1 MNTVIYAR
9 YSAGPRQTDQ
19 SIEGQLRVCTDFCKQ
34 RGLTV
39 IDTYCDRHI
48 SGRTDERPEF
58 QRLIA
63 DAKRKK
69 FEAVVVYKTDRF
81 ARNKYD
87 SAVYKRE
94 LKRIGIQIF
103 YAAEAIPDGPE
114 GIILESL
121 MEGLAEYY
129 SAELAQKIKRGMHE
143 SALKCQSTGSGRPLG
158 YRVDEQK
165 HFQIDPESA
174 QTVQTIFEQYIK
186 GESNAAIC
194 ELLNSRGLR
203 TAQGKPFN
211 KNSINRIIKNRKYI
225 GEYRYHDIV
234 VEGGMPAIISKDT
247 FNLAQAEME
256 RRRTRKAPKS
266 PKAEYLLAGRLF
278 CGHCKGPMQGV
289 SGTGKSGNKW
299 YYYYC
304 GNTRG
309 KNKTCDKKQVSRDR
323 LERAVVDFTVRYILQ
338 EDVLE
343 ELARKVHAAQ
353 ERQNDTA
360 SEVAFYEKKLADNK
374 KSIANVLRAIESG
387 AATQTLPARL
397 QELEN
402 EQAVILG
409 ELSFLKGKH
418 LAFTEDQILFALMK
432 HLEPYPGESEQDY
445 RRRIISDFVSEVYL
459 YDDRLLIYFNIS
471 SEDGKLKSADLSNIE
486 GGEFDE
492 GLVSSTKMKTVR
504 KGGFHFAVG
513 LRESKFIPPC
523 GGNPFRSTKNKPPAR
538 VALFLLRPANAMPH
552 CASCCALPRAVV
564 YCTYLSPHRLH
575 KGGLPV
581 STMLERRYRRQHLN
595 CVRHI
600 TLDPKGRGVVRIH
613 MIPPREDAENAP
625 FLLLL
630 NGSKLVPLNLSW
642 AILLSCFMDRLEPF
656 AGLEIT
662 ESDWNAMAAGA
673 VARTHKVYPFTSK
686 ERLAEDLQIM
696 IESLV
701 AIARGQEPEAEVAPL
716 TLGEYAPEMTAPHRM
731 DLMVSA
737 MTRDGAWHCNQKC
750 LHCYAA
756 GQPLSDTPEL
766 TTAQWKEVLDR
777 LRAANIPQVT
787 FTGGEPTL
795 RADLVELVDAAQWFV
810 TRLNTNG
817 RLLTP
822 ALCQKLYDASLDSV
836 QVTLYSHD
844 KDIHN
849 ALVGADGFD
858 DTVAGIRAA
867 VAAGLSVSVNTP
879 LCSLNTAYDEML
891 RFVHGLGVRYVTCSG
906 LIPSGGA
913 VGDESR
919 ATALTEQQ
927 LTDVLTKAVAVAEEL
942 EMEMDFTSP
951 GWLKEE
957 TLRALG
963 LTLVPSCGACLS
975 NMAVAPDGGVIPCQS
990 WLSSQPLGNILA
1002 DDWDKI
1008 WQSERCA
1015 AIRAKSAK
1023 MEQLCQ
1029 LRESNR
1035 EEGTLC

>member
-94 LKRIGIQIF
+94 LKRNGIQIF

-309 KNKTCDKKQVSRDR
+309 KNKTCDKKQVSRDS

-338 EDVLE
+338 EEVLE
-343 ELARKVHAAQ
+343 ELARKVHTAQ

-360 SEVAFYEKKLADNK
+360 SEIAFYEKKLADNK

-409 ELSFLKGKH
+409 EISFLKGKR

-459 YDDRLLIYFNIS
+459 YDGRLLIYFNIS

-492 GLVSSTKMKTVR
+492 GLVSSSR
-504 KGGFHFAVG
+504 WGFLPGAM
-513 LRESKFIPPC
+513 
-523 GGNPFRSTKNKPPAR
+523 RSR
-538 VALFLLRPANAMPH
+538 
-552 CASCCALPRAVV
+552 PRA
-564 YCTYLSPHRLH
+564 P
-575 KGGLPV
+575 
-581 STMLERRYRRQHLN
+581 
-595 CVRHI
+595 
-600 TLDPKGRGVVRIH
+600 
-613 MIPPREDAENAP
+613 
-625 FLLLL
+625 
-630 NGSKLVPLNLSW
+630 SKQPS
-642 AILLSCFMDRLEPF
+642 AARAARSC
-656 AGLEIT
+656 
-662 ESDWNAMAAGA
+662 
-673 VARTHKVYPFTSK
+673 RT
-686 ERLAEDLQIM
+686 
-696 IESLV
+696 
-701 AIARGQEPEAEVAPL
+701 
-716 TLGEYAPEMTAPHRM
+716 TAPRPGSCRR
-731 DLMVSA
+731 VCWQ
-737 MTRDGAWHCNQKC
+737 T
-750 LHCYAA
+750 A
-756 GQPLSDTPEL
+756 G
-766 TTAQWKEVLDR
+766 
-777 LRAANIPQVT
+777 
-787 FTGGEPTL
+787 
-795 RADLVELVDAAQWFV
+795 
-810 TRLNTNG
+810 
-817 RLLTP
+817 
-822 ALCQKLYDASLDSV
+822 
-836 QVTLYSHD
+836 
-844 KDIHN
+844 
-849 ALVGADGFD
+849 
-858 DTVAGIRAA
+858 
-867 VAAGLSVSVNTP
+867 
-879 LCSLNTAYDEML
+879 
-891 RFVHGLGVRYVTCSG
+891 
-906 LIPSGGA
+906 
-913 VGDESR
+913 
-919 ATALTEQQ
+919 
-927 LTDVLTKAVAVAEEL
+927 
-942 EMEMDFTSP
+942 
-951 GWLKEE
+951 
-957 TLRALG
+957 
-963 LTLVPSCGACLS
+963 
-975 NMAVAPDGGVIPCQS
+975 
-990 WLSSQPLGNILA
+990 
-1002 DDWDKI
+1002 
-1008 WQSERCA
+1008 CA
-1015 AIRAKSAK
+1015 
-1023 MEQLCQ
+1023 
-1029 LRESNR
+1029 
-1035 EEGTLC
+1035 

>member
-19 SIEGQLRVCTDFCKQ
+19 SIEGQLRVCADFCKQ

-94 LKRIGIQIF
+94 LKRNGIQIF

-338 EDVLE
+338 EEVLE

-360 SEVAFYEKKLADNK
+360 SEIAFYEKKLADNK

-409 ELSFLKGKH
+409 ELSFLKGKR

-471 SEDGKLKSADLSNIE
+471 SEDGKLKSVDLSNIE

-492 GLVSSTKMKTVR
+492 GLTSSTISL
-504 KGGFHFAVG
+504 AVILVK
-513 LRESKFIPPC
+513 LR
-523 GGNPFRSTKNKPPAR
+523 
-538 VALFLLRPANAMPH
+538 
-552 CASCCALPRAVV
+552 RAFCVDTLMFELDREV
-564 YCTYLSPHRLH
+564 YCMKKVLSVSIKTIIFFVGWAICVSVIPIPDTASAVIWRFWAELIPLLSVIAITLIFWLADQKKIRLH
-575 KGGLPV
+575 LTGKPVYNIILGGVTGTIWLGASVGILSILGVVQIEGKNQIAMLWLWLLAAFLNTVMQEMLVRGYLYQMIKSNGSIAAAIIVSTGLFTFAHGGAFEAGILPV
-581 STMLERRYRRQHLN
+581 LNVITMSLFMTAVLEYTGSLIAPIVIHFLWN
-595 CVRHI
+595 
-600 TLDPKGRGVVRIH
+600 GV
-613 MIPPREDAENAP
+613 
-625 FLLLL
+625 
-630 NGSKLVPLNLSW
+630 G
-642 AILLSCFMDRLEPF
+642 AIILGGVS
-656 AGLEIT
+656 
-662 ESDWNAMAAGA
+662 
-673 VARTHKVYPFTSK
+673 
-686 ERLAEDLQIM
+686 LAEDYPHLFDMTIHGNPILSGGSCK
-696 IESLV
+696 IEGS
-701 AIARGQEPEAEVAPL
+701 II
-716 TLGEYAPEMTAPHRM
+716 
-731 DLMVSA
+731 
-737 MTRDGAWHCNQKC
+737 
-750 LHCYAA
+750 
-756 GQPLSDTPEL
+756 
-766 TTAQWKEVLDR
+766 VLFMN
-777 LRAANIPQVT
+777 LAFLI
-787 FTGGEPTL
+787 
-795 RADLVELVDAAQWFV
+795 
-810 TRLNTNG
+810 
-817 RLLTP
+817 
-822 ALCQKLYDASLDSV
+822 
-836 QVTLYSHD
+836 
-844 KDIHN
+844 
-849 ALVGADGFD
+849 GF
-858 DTVAGIRAA
+858 
-867 VAAGLSVSVNTP
+867 VAAKKRK
-879 LCSLNTAYDEML
+879 D
-891 RFVHGLGVRYVTCSG
+891 R
-906 LIPSGGA
+906 
-913 VGDESR
+913 
-919 ATALTEQQ
+919 
-927 LTDVLTKAVAVAEEL
+927 
-942 EMEMDFTSP
+942 
-951 GWLKEE
+951 
-957 TLRALG
+957 
-963 LTLVPSCGACLS
+963 
-975 NMAVAPDGGVIPCQS
+975 
-990 WLSSQPLGNILA
+990 
-1002 DDWDKI
+1002 
-1008 WQSERCA
+1008 
-1015 AIRAKSAK
+1015 
-1023 MEQLCQ
+1023 
-1029 LRESNR
+1029 NR
-1035 EEGTLC
+1035 

>member
-94 LKRIGIQIF
+94 LKRNGIQIF

-304 GNTRG
+304 GSTRG
-309 KNKTCDKKQVSRDR
+309 KNRTCNKKQVSRDR
-323 LERAVVDFTVRYILQ
+323 LERAVIDFTVRYILQ
-338 EDVLE
+338 EEVLE

-360 SEVAFYEKKLADNK
+360 SEIAFYEKKLADNK

-409 ELSFLKGKH
+409 ELSFLKGKR

-492 GLVSSTKMKTVR
+492 GLVSSTNLIAGRTPEVTIVVLPY
-504 KGGFHFAVG
+504 GFVLATQI
-513 LRESKFIPPC
+513 K
-523 GGNPFRSTKNKPPAR
+523 
-538 VALFLLRPANAMPH
+538 
-552 CASCCALPRAVV
+552 
-564 YCTYLSPHRLH
+564 
-575 KGGLPV
+575 
-581 STMLERRYRRQHLN
+581 
-595 CVRHI
+595 
-600 TLDPKGRGVVRIH
+600 
-613 MIPPREDAENAP
+613 
-625 FLLLL
+625 
-630 NGSKLVPLNLSW
+630 
-642 AILLSCFMDRLEPF
+642 DRL
-656 AGLEIT
+656 
-662 ESDWNAMAAGA
+662 
-673 VARTHKVYPFTSK
+673 
-686 ERLAEDLQIM
+686 
-696 IESLV
+696 
-701 AIARGQEPEAEVAPL
+701 
-716 TLGEYAPEMTAPHRM
+716 
-731 DLMVSA
+731 
-737 MTRDGAWHCNQKC
+737 
-750 LHCYAA
+750 
-756 GQPLSDTPEL
+756 
-766 TTAQWKEVLDR
+766 
-777 LRAANIPQVT
+777 
-787 FTGGEPTL
+787 
-795 RADLVELVDAAQWFV
+795 
-810 TRLNTNG
+810 
-817 RLLTP
+817 
-822 ALCQKLYDASLDSV
+822 
-836 QVTLYSHD
+836 
-844 KDIHN
+844 
-849 ALVGADGFD
+849 
-858 DTVAGIRAA
+858 
-867 VAAGLSVSVNTP
+867 
-879 LCSLNTAYDEML
+879 
-891 RFVHGLGVRYVTCSG
+891 
-906 LIPSGGA
+906 
-913 VGDESR
+913 
-919 ATALTEQQ
+919 
-927 LTDVLTKAVAVAEEL
+927 
-942 EMEMDFTSP
+942 
-951 GWLKEE
+951 
-957 TLRALG
+957 
-963 LTLVPSCGACLS
+963 
-975 NMAVAPDGGVIPCQS
+975 
-990 WLSSQPLGNILA
+990 
-1002 DDWDKI
+1002 
-1008 WQSERCA
+1008 
-1015 AIRAKSAK
+1015 
-1023 MEQLCQ
+1023 
-1029 LRESNR
+1029 
-1035 EEGTLC
+1035 

>member
-19 SIEGQLRVCTDFCKQ
+19 SIEGQLRVCADFCKQ

-94 LKRIGIQIF
+94 LKRNGIQIF

-360 SEVAFYEKKLADNK
+360 SEIAFYEKKLADNK

-486 GGEFDE
+486 GSEFDE
-492 GLVSSTKMKTVR
+492 GLVSSTISL
-504 KGGFHFAVG
+504 AVILVK
-513 LRESKFIPPC
+513 LR
-523 GGNPFRSTKNKPPAR
+523 
-538 VALFLLRPANAMPH
+538 
-552 CASCCALPRAVV
+552 RAFCVDTLMFELDREV
-564 YCTYLSPHRLH
+564 YCMKKVLSVSIKTIIFFVGWAICVSVIPIPDTASAVIWRFWAELIPLLSVIAITLIFWLADQKKIRLH
-575 KGGLPV
+575 LTGKPVYNIILGGVTGTIWLGASVGILSILGVVQIEGKNQIAMLWLWLLAAFLNTVMQEMLVRGYLYQMIKSNGSIAAAIIVSTGLFTFAHGGAFEAGILPV
-581 STMLERRYRRQHLN
+581 LNVITMSLFMTAVLEYTGSLIAPIVIHFLWN
-595 CVRHI
+595 
-600 TLDPKGRGVVRIH
+600 GV
-613 MIPPREDAENAP
+613 
-625 FLLLL
+625 
-630 NGSKLVPLNLSW
+630 G
-642 AILLSCFMDRLEPF
+642 AIILGGVS
-656 AGLEIT
+656 
-662 ESDWNAMAAGA
+662 
-673 VARTHKVYPFTSK
+673 
-686 ERLAEDLQIM
+686 LAEDYPHLFDMTIHGNPILSGGSCK
-696 IESLV
+696 IEGS
-701 AIARGQEPEAEVAPL
+701 II
-716 TLGEYAPEMTAPHRM
+716 
-731 DLMVSA
+731 
-737 MTRDGAWHCNQKC
+737 
-750 LHCYAA
+750 
-756 GQPLSDTPEL
+756 
-766 TTAQWKEVLDR
+766 VLFMN
-777 LRAANIPQVT
+777 LAFLI
-787 FTGGEPTL
+787 
-795 RADLVELVDAAQWFV
+795 
-810 TRLNTNG
+810 
-817 RLLTP
+817 
-822 ALCQKLYDASLDSV
+822 
-836 QVTLYSHD
+836 
-844 KDIHN
+844 
-849 ALVGADGFD
+849 GF
-858 DTVAGIRAA
+858 
-867 VAAGLSVSVNTP
+867 VAAKKRK
-879 LCSLNTAYDEML
+879 D
-891 RFVHGLGVRYVTCSG
+891 R
-906 LIPSGGA
+906 
-913 VGDESR
+913 
-919 ATALTEQQ
+919 
-927 LTDVLTKAVAVAEEL
+927 
-942 EMEMDFTSP
+942 
-951 GWLKEE
+951 
-957 TLRALG
+957 
-963 LTLVPSCGACLS
+963 
-975 NMAVAPDGGVIPCQS
+975 
-990 WLSSQPLGNILA
+990 
-1002 DDWDKI
+1002 
-1008 WQSERCA
+1008 
-1015 AIRAKSAK
+1015 
-1023 MEQLCQ
+1023 
-1029 LRESNR
+1029 NR
-1035 EEGTLC
+1035 

>member
-94 LKRIGIQIF
+94 LKRNGIQIF

-165 HFQIDPESA
+165 HFQIDPEAA

-343 ELARKVHAAQ
+343 ELARKVHVAQ
-353 ERQNDTA
+353 ERQNDTT
-360 SEVAFYEKKLADNK
+360 SEIVFYEKKLADNK

-486 GGEFDE
+486 GSEFDE
-492 GLVSSTKMKTVR
+492 GLVSSTTKT
-504 KGGFHFAVG
+504 KLKAMIQ
-513 LRESKFIPPC
+513 LRFFIFLTSKFVRAIITSNLNNPYMEFWRC
-523 GGNPFRSTKNKPPAR
+523 GMNR
-538 VALFLLRPANAMPH
+538 
-552 CASCCALPRAVV
+552 
-564 YCTYLSPHRLH
+564 
-575 KGGLPV
+575 
-581 STMLERRYRRQHLN
+581 
-595 CVRHI
+595 
-600 TLDPKGRGVVRIH
+600 
-613 MIPPREDAENAP
+613 
-625 FLLLL
+625 
-630 NGSKLVPLNLSW
+630 
-642 AILLSCFMDRLEPF
+642 
-656 AGLEIT
+656 GLEFVHK
-662 ESDWNAMAAGA
+662 SMLAYSAAC
-673 VARTHKVYPFTSK
+673 RP
-686 ERLAEDLQIM
+686 
-696 IESLV
+696 
-701 AIARGQEPEAEVAPL
+701 
-716 TLGEYAPEMTAPHRM
+716 
-731 DLMVSA
+731 
-737 MTRDGAWHCNQKC
+737 
-750 LHCYAA
+750 
-756 GQPLSDTPEL
+756 
-766 TTAQWKEVLDR
+766 
-777 LRAANIPQVT
+777 
-787 FTGGEPTL
+787 
-795 RADLVELVDAAQWFV
+795 
-810 TRLNTNG
+810 
-817 RLLTP
+817 
-822 ALCQKLYDASLDSV
+822 LCQKLKLTQTAFDILMFLANNPCYKTASEIV
-836 QVTLYSHD
+836 E
-844 KDIHN
+844 
-849 ALVGADGFD
+849 
-858 DTVAGIRAA
+858 IRHIKAN
-867 VAAGLSVSVNTP
+867 LVSVNVDR
-879 LCSLNTAYDEML
+879 LVREGYLL
-891 RFVHGLGVRYVTCSG
+891 RQPVKGDRRKTE
-906 LIPSGGA
+906 LIC
-913 VGDESR
+913 
-919 ATALTEQQ
+919 TALAQPVIEQGR
-927 LTDVLTKAVAVAEEL
+927 AVQDNFMKDLLRGMDEATQAAFFSAITIIDRNMDEL
-942 EMEMDFTSP
+942 
-951 GWLKEE
+951 LKE
-957 TLRALG
+957 
-963 LTLVPSCGACLS
+963 
-975 NMAVAPDGGVIPCQS
+975 M
-990 WLSSQPLGNILA
+990 
-1002 DDWDKI
+1002 K
-1008 WQSERCA
+1008 
-1015 AIRAKSAK
+1015 
-1023 MEQLCQ
+1023 
-1029 LRESNR
+1029 
-1035 EEGTLC
+1035 

>member
-94 LKRIGIQIF
+94 LKRNGIQIF

-203 TAQGKPFN
+203 TAHGKPFN

-432 HLEPYPGESEQDY
+432 HLEPYPGEPEQDY

-459 YDDRLLIYFNIS
+459 YDGRLLIYFNIS

-492 GLVSSTKMKTVR
+492 GLVSSTK
-504 KGGFHFAVG
+504 
-513 LRESKFIPPC
+513 
-523 GGNPFRSTKNKPPAR
+523 NKAICQR
-538 VALFLLRPANAMPH
+538 QMALFLGFARAARVTLLYSMACRKSSQALSTALPMCCMVRPTQVFMDLCRGETAMPTAAPSTMPAPIPH
-552 CASCCALPRAVV
+552 QNAVFSISLTLLFAQRQYAPCAAKKSEIALLKSAIAVIIFLKSDKKRGSLMTTIYLIRHAEADGNLYRRAHGWYDSVITDRGYRQIAALAKRFASTRFDAV
-564 YCTYLSPHRLH
+564 YSSDRRRTMTTALSVYKTH
-575 KGGLPV
+575 GLPLV
-581 STMLERRYRRQHLN
+581 TTPRVREIGIGVWEDHPWAELERTDGEQLERFNTDAAHWHVAGGEYLPD
-595 CVRHI
+595 VRERMIGALREIAEAHPNGTAAVFSHGMAI
-600 TLDPKGRGVVRIH
+600 RLTVGTLQGLSLHEIDGTGH
-613 MIPPREDAENAP
+613 AENTAV
-625 FLLLL
+625 
-630 NGSKLVPLNLSW
+630 S
-642 AILLSCFMDRLEPF
+642 RLEYENGAFRVAYRDDASHLENGLQTLKRQAWLKNARGFEGGIYYVPSGAEGHF
-656 AGLEIT
+656 DVCRAGET
-662 ESDWNAMAAGA
+662 VGA
-673 VARTHKVYPFTSK
+673 VSVDKCENGLAVIGEFWLENDVQGLGFGQQLVGQALSYARAHGC
-686 ERLAEDLQIM
+686 ERL
-696 IESLV
+696 STGH
-701 AIARGQEPEAEVAPL
+701 IAKG
-716 TLGEYAPEMTAPHRM
+716 
-731 DLMVSA
+731 
-737 MTRDGAWHCNQKC
+737 N
-750 LHCYAA
+750 
-756 GQPLSDTPEL
+756 
-766 TTAQWKEVLDR
+766 
-777 LRAANIPQVT
+777 
-787 FTGGEPTL
+787 
-795 RADLVELVDAAQWFV
+795 
-810 TRLNTNG
+810 
-817 RLLTP
+817 
-822 ALCQKLYDASLDSV
+822 
-836 QVTLYSHD
+836 
-844 KDIHN
+844 
-849 ALVGADGFD
+849 
-858 DTVAGIRAA
+858 
-867 VAAGLSVSVNTP
+867 
-879 LCSLNTAYDEML
+879 
-891 RFVHGLGVRYVTCSG
+891 
-906 LIPSGGA
+906 
-913 VGDESR
+913 
-919 ATALTEQQ
+919 
-927 LTDVLTKAVAVAEEL
+927 
-942 EMEMDFTSP
+942 
-951 GWLKEE
+951 
-957 TLRALG
+957 ALG
-963 LTLVPSCGACLS
+963 LRRAREWGFTQTGEGADWLEFQKNFEYDEESCWKKLQE
-975 NMAVAPDGGVIPCQS
+975 VIE
-990 WLSSQPLGNILA
+990 
-1002 DDWDKI
+1002 K
-1008 WQSERCA
+1008 E
-1015 AIRAKSAK
+1015 K
-1023 MEQLCQ
+1023 
-1029 LRESNR
+1029 
-1035 EEGTLC
+1035 

>member
-94 LKRIGIQIF
+94 LKRNGIQIF

-338 EDVLE
+338 EEVLE

-360 SEVAFYEKKLADNK
+360 SEIAFYEKKLADNK

-409 ELSFLKGKH
+409 EISFLKGKR

-471 SEDGKLKSADLSNIE
+471 SENGKLKSADLSNIE

-492 GLVSSTKMKTVR
+492 GLVRSPYAGIYLGRFEEQKDPMRLMRIFAGILKRCPNVR
-504 KGGFHFAVG
+504 LAAVG
-513 LRESKFIPPC
+513 SGSMLTETMAYAKELGISEHVDFP
-523 GGNPFRSTKNKPPAR
+523 GYLENPYTLLAGAR
-538 VALFLLRPANAMPH
+538 FLLMCSRFE
-552 CASCCALPRAVV
+552 
-564 YCTYLSPHRLH
+564 
-575 KGGLPV
+575 GLPIAA
-581 STMLERRYRRQHLN
+581 LE
-595 CVRHI
+595 
-600 TLDPKGRGVVRIH
+600 
-613 MIPPREDAENAP
+613 
-625 FLLLL
+625 
-630 NGSKLVPLNLSW
+630 
-642 AILLSCFMDRLEPF
+642 
-656 AGLEIT
+656 
-662 ESDWNAMAAGA
+662 AGA
-673 VARTHKVYPFTSK
+673 LGVPVVAVKTDG
-686 ERLAEDLQIM
+686 LAEAVEDG
-696 IESLV
+696 ES
-701 AIARGQEPEAEVAPL
+701 GF
-716 TLGEYAPEMTAPHRM
+716 
-731 DLMVSA
+731 
-737 MTRDGAWHCNQKC
+737 
-750 LHCYAA
+750 
-756 GQPLSDTPEL
+756 LSD
-766 TTAQWKEVLDR
+766 D
-777 LRAANIPQVT
+777 
-787 FTGGEPTL
+787 
-795 RADLVELVDAAQWFV
+795 
-810 TRLNTNG
+810 
-817 RLLTP
+817 
-822 ALCQKLYDASLDSV
+822 
-836 QVTLYSHD
+836 
-844 KDIHN
+844 
-849 ALVGADGFD
+849 
-858 DTVAGIRAA
+858 
-867 VAAGLSVSVNTP
+867 
-879 LCSLNTAYDEML
+879 DEML
-891 RFVHGLGVRYVTCSG
+891 IRHAAALISDDALYAAVHAAAYRYSEE
-906 LIPSGGA
+906 IND
-913 VGDESR
+913 GD
-919 ATALTEQQ
+919 AY
-927 LTDVLTKAVAVAEEL
+927 KN
-942 EMEMDFTSP
+942 
-951 GWLKEE
+951 K
-957 TLRALG
+957 LRR
-963 LTLVPSCGACLS
+963 TYFS
-975 NMAVAPDGGVIPCQS
+975 
-990 WLSSQPLGNILA
+990 
-1002 DDWDKI
+1002 
-1008 WQSERCA
+1008 
-1015 AIRAKSAK
+1015 
-1023 MEQLCQ
+1023 
-1029 LRESNR
+1029 
-1035 EEGTLC
+1035 

>member
-19 SIEGQLRVCTDFCKQ
+19 SIEGQLRVCTDFCEQ

-94 LKRIGIQIF
+94 LKRNGIQIF

-343 ELARKVHAAQ
+343 ELARKVYAAQ
-353 ERQNDTA
+353 ERQNDTT
-360 SEVAFYEKKLADNK
+360 SEIVFYEKKLADNK

-486 GGEFDE
+486 GSEFDE
-492 GLVSSTKMKTVR
+492 GLVSSTKNKEAHFRVPLYFWWGYFILPSPAMRAVISSMR
-504 KGGFHFAVG
+504 SSGNGGSHRGFMAIDMSFMG
-513 LRESKFIPPC
+513 LSSAATRLELSAPQRLQRWMIAHSPPLRTQTATGSMMPPQSAARSPGSMSTCRLERQLGQWLRWSLPAPC
-523 GGNPFRSTKNKPPAR
+523 GVQS
-538 VALFLLRPANAMPH
+538 RPQT
-552 CASCCALPRAVV
+552 LQV
-564 YCTYLSPHRLH
+564 
-575 KGGLPV
+575 KV
-581 STMLERRYRRQHLN
+581 S
-595 CVRHI
+595 
-600 TLDPKGRGVVRIH
+600 
-613 MIPPREDAENAP
+613 
-625 FLLLL
+625 
-630 NGSKLVPLNLSW
+630 
-642 AILLSCFMDRLEPF
+642 
-656 AGLEIT
+656 
-662 ESDWNAMAAGA
+662 
-673 VARTHKVYPFTSK
+673 
-686 ERLAEDLQIM
+686 LQ
-696 IESLV
+696 
-701 AIARGQEPEAEVAPL
+701 G
-716 TLGEYAPEMTAPHRM
+716 
-731 DLMVSA
+731 
-737 MTRDGAWHCNQKC
+737 W
-750 LHCYAA
+750 
-756 GQPLSDTPEL
+756 
-766 TTAQWKEVLDR
+766 VL
-777 LRAANIPQVT
+777 
-787 FTGGEPTL
+787 
-795 RADLVELVDAAQWFV
+795 
-810 TRLNTNG
+810 
-817 RLLTP
+817 
-822 ALCQKLYDASLDSV
+822 
-836 QVTLYSHD
+836 
-844 KDIHN
+844 
-849 ALVGADGFD
+849 
-858 DTVAGIRAA
+858 
-867 VAAGLSVSVNTP
+867 
-879 LCSLNTAYDEML
+879 
-891 RFVHGLGVRYVTCSG
+891 
-906 LIPSGGA
+906 
-913 VGDESR
+913 
-919 ATALTEQQ
+919 
-927 LTDVLTKAVAVAEEL
+927 
-942 EMEMDFTSP
+942 
-951 GWLKEE
+951 
-957 TLRALG
+957 
-963 LTLVPSCGACLS
+963 
-975 NMAVAPDGGVIPCQS
+975 
-990 WLSSQPLGNILA
+990 
-1002 DDWDKI
+1002 
-1008 WQSERCA
+1008 
-1015 AIRAKSAK
+1015 
-1023 MEQLCQ
+1023 
-1029 LRESNR
+1029 
-1035 EEGTLC
+1035 

>member
-63 DAKRKK
+63 DAKREK

-94 LKRIGIQIF
+94 LKRNGIQIF

-165 HFQIDPESA
+165 RFQIDPESA

-338 EDVLE
+338 EDILE

-353 ERQNDTA
+353 ERQNNTA
-360 SEVAFYEKKLADNK
+360 SEIAFYEKKLADNK

-492 GLVSSTKMKTVR
+492 GLVSSTTKT
-504 KGGFHFAVG
+504 KLKAMIQ
-513 LRESKFIPPC
+513 LRFFIFLTSKFVRAIIASNLNNPYMEFWRC
-523 GGNPFRSTKNKPPAR
+523 GMNR
-538 VALFLLRPANAMPH
+538 
-552 CASCCALPRAVV
+552 
-564 YCTYLSPHRLH
+564 
-575 KGGLPV
+575 
-581 STMLERRYRRQHLN
+581 
-595 CVRHI
+595 
-600 TLDPKGRGVVRIH
+600 
-613 MIPPREDAENAP
+613 
-625 FLLLL
+625 
-630 NGSKLVPLNLSW
+630 
-642 AILLSCFMDRLEPF
+642 
-656 AGLEIT
+656 GLEFVHK
-662 ESDWNAMAAGA
+662 SMLAYSAAC
-673 VARTHKVYPFTSK
+673 RP
-686 ERLAEDLQIM
+686 
-696 IESLV
+696 
-701 AIARGQEPEAEVAPL
+701 
-716 TLGEYAPEMTAPHRM
+716 
-731 DLMVSA
+731 
-737 MTRDGAWHCNQKC
+737 
-750 LHCYAA
+750 
-756 GQPLSDTPEL
+756 
-766 TTAQWKEVLDR
+766 
-777 LRAANIPQVT
+777 
-787 FTGGEPTL
+787 
-795 RADLVELVDAAQWFV
+795 
-810 TRLNTNG
+810 
-817 RLLTP
+817 
-822 ALCQKLYDASLDSV
+822 LCQKLKLTQTAFDILMFLANNPCYKTASEIV
-836 QVTLYSHD
+836 E
-844 KDIHN
+844 
-849 ALVGADGFD
+849 
-858 DTVAGIRAA
+858 IRHIKAN
-867 VAAGLSVSVNTP
+867 LVSVNVDR
-879 LCSLNTAYDEML
+879 LVREGYLL
-891 RFVHGLGVRYVTCSG
+891 RQPVKGDRRKTE
-906 LIPSGGA
+906 LIC
-913 VGDESR
+913 
-919 ATALTEQQ
+919 TALAQPVIEQGR
-927 LTDVLTKAVAVAEEL
+927 AVQDNFMKDLLRGMDEATQAAFFSAITIIDRNMDEL
-942 EMEMDFTSP
+942 
-951 GWLKEE
+951 LKE
-957 TLRALG
+957 
-963 LTLVPSCGACLS
+963 
-975 NMAVAPDGGVIPCQS
+975 M
-990 WLSSQPLGNILA
+990 
-1002 DDWDKI
+1002 K
-1008 WQSERCA
+1008 
-1015 AIRAKSAK
+1015 
-1023 MEQLCQ
+1023 
-1029 LRESNR
+1029 
-1035 EEGTLC
+1035 

>member
-94 LKRIGIQIF
+94 LKRNGIQIF

-165 HFQIDPESA
+165 RFQIDPESA

-234 VEGGMPAIISKDT
+234 VEGGMPAIIPKDT

-338 EDVLE
+338 EEVLE

-360 SEVAFYEKKLADNK
+360 SEIAFYEKKLADNK

-409 ELSFLKGKH
+409 EISFLKGKC

-492 GLVSSTKMKTVR
+492 GLVSSTISL
-504 KGGFHFAVG
+504 AVILVK
-513 LRESKFIPPC
+513 LR
-523 GGNPFRSTKNKPPAR
+523 
-538 VALFLLRPANAMPH
+538 
-552 CASCCALPRAVV
+552 RAFCVDTLMFELDREV
-564 YCTYLSPHRLH
+564 YCMKKVLSVSIKTIIFFVGWAICVSVIPIPDTASAVIWRFWAELIPLLSVIAITLIFWLADQKKIRLH
-575 KGGLPV
+575 LTGKPVYNIILGGVTGTIWLGASVGILSILGVVQIEGKNQIAMLWLWLLAAFLNTVMQEMLVRGYLYQMIKSNGSIAAAIIVSTGLFTFAHGGAFEAGILPV
-581 STMLERRYRRQHLN
+581 LNVITMSLFMTAVLEYTGSLIAPIVIHFLWN
-595 CVRHI
+595 
-600 TLDPKGRGVVRIH
+600 GV
-613 MIPPREDAENAP
+613 
-625 FLLLL
+625 
-630 NGSKLVPLNLSW
+630 G
-642 AILLSCFMDRLEPF
+642 AIIL
-656 AGLEIT
+656 G
-662 ESDWNAMAAGA
+662 GA
-673 VARTHKVYPFTSK
+673 S
-686 ERLAEDLQIM
+686 LAEDYPHLFDMTIHGNPILSGGSCK
-696 IESLV
+696 IEGS
-701 AIARGQEPEAEVAPL
+701 II
-716 TLGEYAPEMTAPHRM
+716 
-731 DLMVSA
+731 
-737 MTRDGAWHCNQKC
+737 
-750 LHCYAA
+750 
-756 GQPLSDTPEL
+756 
-766 TTAQWKEVLDR
+766 VLFMN
-777 LRAANIPQVT
+777 LAFLI
-787 FTGGEPTL
+787 
-795 RADLVELVDAAQWFV
+795 
-810 TRLNTNG
+810 
-817 RLLTP
+817 
-822 ALCQKLYDASLDSV
+822 
-836 QVTLYSHD
+836 
-844 KDIHN
+844 
-849 ALVGADGFD
+849 GF
-858 DTVAGIRAA
+858 
-867 VAAGLSVSVNTP
+867 VAAKKRK
-879 LCSLNTAYDEML
+879 D
-891 RFVHGLGVRYVTCSG
+891 R
-906 LIPSGGA
+906 
-913 VGDESR
+913 
-919 ATALTEQQ
+919 
-927 LTDVLTKAVAVAEEL
+927 
-942 EMEMDFTSP
+942 
-951 GWLKEE
+951 
-957 TLRALG
+957 
-963 LTLVPSCGACLS
+963 
-975 NMAVAPDGGVIPCQS
+975 
-990 WLSSQPLGNILA
+990 
-1002 DDWDKI
+1002 
-1008 WQSERCA
+1008 
-1015 AIRAKSAK
+1015 
-1023 MEQLCQ
+1023 
-1029 LRESNR
+1029 NR
-1035 EEGTLC
+1035 

>member
-48 SGRTDERPEF
+48 SGRTDERPAF

-94 LKRIGIQIF
+94 LKRNGIQIF

-360 SEVAFYEKKLADNK
+360 SEIAFYEKKLADNK

-409 ELSFLKGKH
+409 ELSFLKGKR

-492 GLVSSTKMKTVR
+492 GLVSSTK
-504 KGGFHFAVG
+504 
-513 LRESKFIPPC
+513 
-523 GGNPFRSTKNKPPAR
+523 NKAICLWQM
-538 VALFLLRPANAMPH
+538 ALFLGFARAARVTLLYSMACRKSSQALSTALPMCCMVRPTQVFMDLCRGETAMPTAAPSTMPAPIPH
-552 CASCCALPRAVV
+552 QNAVFSISLTLLFAQRQYAPCAAKKSEIALLKSAIAVIIFLKSDKKRGSLMTTIYLIRHAEADGNLYRRAHGWYDSVITDRGYRQIAALSKRFASTHFDAV
-564 YCTYLSPHRLH
+564 YSSDRRRTMTTALSVYKTH
-575 KGGLPV
+575 GLPLV
-581 STMLERRYRRQHLN
+581 TTPRVREIGIGVWEDHPWAELERTDGEQLERFNTDAAHWHVAGGEHLPD
-595 CVRHI
+595 VRERMIGALREIAEAHPNGTAAVFSHGMAI
-600 TLDPKGRGVVRIH
+600 RLTVGTLQGLSLHEIDGTGH
-613 MIPPREDAENAP
+613 AENTAV
-625 FLLLL
+625 
-630 NGSKLVPLNLSW
+630 S
-642 AILLSCFMDRLEPF
+642 RLEYENGAFRVAYRDDASHLENGLQTLKRQAWLKNARGFEGGIYYVPSGAEGHF
-656 AGLEIT
+656 DVCRAGET
-662 ESDWNAMAAGA
+662 VGA
-673 VARTHKVYPFTSK
+673 VSVDKCENGLATIGEFWLENDVQGLGFGQQLVGQALSYARAHGC
-686 ERLAEDLQIM
+686 ERL
-696 IESLV
+696 STGR
-701 AIARGQEPEAEVAPL
+701 IAKG
-716 TLGEYAPEMTAPHRM
+716 
-731 DLMVSA
+731 
-737 MTRDGAWHCNQKC
+737 N
-750 LHCYAA
+750 
-756 GQPLSDTPEL
+756 
-766 TTAQWKEVLDR
+766 
-777 LRAANIPQVT
+777 
-787 FTGGEPTL
+787 
-795 RADLVELVDAAQWFV
+795 
-810 TRLNTNG
+810 
-817 RLLTP
+817 
-822 ALCQKLYDASLDSV
+822 
-836 QVTLYSHD
+836 
-844 KDIHN
+844 
-849 ALVGADGFD
+849 
-858 DTVAGIRAA
+858 
-867 VAAGLSVSVNTP
+867 
-879 LCSLNTAYDEML
+879 
-891 RFVHGLGVRYVTCSG
+891 
-906 LIPSGGA
+906 
-913 VGDESR
+913 
-919 ATALTEQQ
+919 
-927 LTDVLTKAVAVAEEL
+927 
-942 EMEMDFTSP
+942 
-951 GWLKEE
+951 
-957 TLRALG
+957 ALG
-963 LTLVPSCGACLS
+963 LRRAREWGFTQTGEGADWLEFQKNFEYDEESCWKKLQE
-975 NMAVAPDGGVIPCQS
+975 VIE
-990 WLSSQPLGNILA
+990 
-1002 DDWDKI
+1002 K
-1008 WQSERCA
+1008 E
-1015 AIRAKSAK
+1015 K
-1023 MEQLCQ
+1023 
-1029 LRESNR
+1029 
-1035 EEGTLC
+1035 

>member
-94 LKRIGIQIF
+94 LKRNGIQIF

-338 EDVLE
+338 EEVLE

-360 SEVAFYEKKLADNK
+360 SEIAFYEKKLADNK

-409 ELSFLKGKH
+409 EISFLKGKR
-418 LAFTEDQILFALMK
+418 LAFTEDQIFFALMK

-459 YDDRLLIYFNIS
+459 YDGRLLIYFNIS

-492 GLVSSTKMKTVR
+492 GLV
-504 KGGFHFAVG
+504 G
-513 LRESKFIPPC
+513 
-523 GGNPFRSTKNKPPAR
+523 STKNKAICLWQM
-538 VALFLLRPANAMPH
+538 ALFLGFARAARVTLLYSMACRKSSQALSTALPMCCMVRPTQVFMDLCRGETAMPTAAPSTMPAPIPH
-552 CASCCALPRAVV
+552 QNAVFSISLTLLFAQRQYAPCAAKKSEIALLKSAIAVIIFLKSDKKRGSLMTTIYLIRHAEADGNLYRRAHGWYDSVITDRGYRQIAALAKRFASTHFDAVYSSDRRRTMTTALSVYKTHGLPLVTTPRVREIGIGVWEDHPWAELERTDGEQLERFNTDAAHWHVAGGEYLPDVRERMIGALREIAEAHPNGTVAVFSHGMAIRLTVGTLQGLSLHEIDGTGHAENTAVSRLEYENGAFRVV
-564 YCTYLSPHRLH
+564 YRDDASHLSDELMSLKRQAWL
-575 KGGLPV
+575 KNARGFEGGIYYVP
-581 STMLERRYRRQHLN
+581 S
-595 CVRHI
+595 
-600 TLDPKGRGVVRIH
+600 G
-613 MIPPREDAENAP
+613 AEGH
-625 FLLLL
+625 FD
-630 NGSKLVPLNLSW
+630 V
-642 AILLSCFMDRLEPF
+642 CR
-656 AGLEIT
+656 AGET
-662 ESDWNAMAAGA
+662 VGA
-673 VARTHKVYPFTSK
+673 VSVDKCENGLATIGEFWLENDVQGLGFGQQLVGQALSYARAHGC
-686 ERLAEDLQIM
+686 ERL
-696 IESLV
+696 STGR
-701 AIARGQEPEAEVAPL
+701 IAKG
-716 TLGEYAPEMTAPHRM
+716 
-731 DLMVSA
+731 
-737 MTRDGAWHCNQKC
+737 N
-750 LHCYAA
+750 
-756 GQPLSDTPEL
+756 
-766 TTAQWKEVLDR
+766 
-777 LRAANIPQVT
+777 
-787 FTGGEPTL
+787 
-795 RADLVELVDAAQWFV
+795 
-810 TRLNTNG
+810 
-817 RLLTP
+817 
-822 ALCQKLYDASLDSV
+822 
-836 QVTLYSHD
+836 
-844 KDIHN
+844 
-849 ALVGADGFD
+849 
-858 DTVAGIRAA
+858 
-867 VAAGLSVSVNTP
+867 
-879 LCSLNTAYDEML
+879 
-891 RFVHGLGVRYVTCSG
+891 
-906 LIPSGGA
+906 
-913 VGDESR
+913 
-919 ATALTEQQ
+919 
-927 LTDVLTKAVAVAEEL
+927 
-942 EMEMDFTSP
+942 
-951 GWLKEE
+951 
-957 TLRALG
+957 ALG
-963 LTLVPSCGACLS
+963 L
-975 NMAVAPDGGVIPCQS
+975 
-990 WLSSQPLGNILA
+990 
-1002 DDWDKI
+1002 
-1008 WQSERCA
+1008 RCA
-1015 AIRAKSAK
+1015 QEWGFTQTGEGADWLEFQKNF
-1023 MEQLCQ
+1023 EYDE
-1029 LRESNR
+1029 ESCWKKLQ
-1035 EEGTLC
+1035 EVIEKEK

>member
-48 SGRTDERPEF
+48 SGRTDERSEF

-87 SAVYKRE
+87 SAIYKRE
-94 LKRIGIQIF
+94 LKRNGIQIF

-266 PKAEYLLAGRLF
+266 LKAEYLLAGRLF

-338 EDVLE
+338 EEVLE

-360 SEVAFYEKKLADNK
+360 SEIAFYEKKLADNK

-387 AATQTLPARL
+387 TATQTLPARL

-409 ELSFLKGKH
+409 EISFLKGKR

-486 GGEFDE
+486 GSEFDE
-492 GLVSSTKMKTVR
+492 GLISSTNLIAGRTPEVTIVVLPY
-504 KGGFHFAVG
+504 GFVLATQI
-513 LRESKFIPPC
+513 K
-523 GGNPFRSTKNKPPAR
+523 
-538 VALFLLRPANAMPH
+538 
-552 CASCCALPRAVV
+552 
-564 YCTYLSPHRLH
+564 
-575 KGGLPV
+575 
-581 STMLERRYRRQHLN
+581 
-595 CVRHI
+595 
-600 TLDPKGRGVVRIH
+600 
-613 MIPPREDAENAP
+613 
-625 FLLLL
+625 
-630 NGSKLVPLNLSW
+630 
-642 AILLSCFMDRLEPF
+642 DRL
-656 AGLEIT
+656 
-662 ESDWNAMAAGA
+662 
-673 VARTHKVYPFTSK
+673 
-686 ERLAEDLQIM
+686 
-696 IESLV
+696 
-701 AIARGQEPEAEVAPL
+701 
-716 TLGEYAPEMTAPHRM
+716 
-731 DLMVSA
+731 
-737 MTRDGAWHCNQKC
+737 
-750 LHCYAA
+750 
-756 GQPLSDTPEL
+756 
-766 TTAQWKEVLDR
+766 
-777 LRAANIPQVT
+777 
-787 FTGGEPTL
+787 
-795 RADLVELVDAAQWFV
+795 
-810 TRLNTNG
+810 
-817 RLLTP
+817 
-822 ALCQKLYDASLDSV
+822 
-836 QVTLYSHD
+836 
-844 KDIHN
+844 
-849 ALVGADGFD
+849 
-858 DTVAGIRAA
+858 
-867 VAAGLSVSVNTP
+867 
-879 LCSLNTAYDEML
+879 
-891 RFVHGLGVRYVTCSG
+891 
-906 LIPSGGA
+906 
-913 VGDESR
+913 
-919 ATALTEQQ
+919 
-927 LTDVLTKAVAVAEEL
+927 
-942 EMEMDFTSP
+942 
-951 GWLKEE
+951 
-957 TLRALG
+957 
-963 LTLVPSCGACLS
+963 
-975 NMAVAPDGGVIPCQS
+975 
-990 WLSSQPLGNILA
+990 
-1002 DDWDKI
+1002 
-1008 WQSERCA
+1008 
-1015 AIRAKSAK
+1015 
-1023 MEQLCQ
+1023 
-1029 LRESNR
+1029 
-1035 EEGTLC
+1035 

>member
-69 FEAVVVYKTDRF
+69 FEVVVVYKTDRF

-94 LKRIGIQIF
+94 LKRNGIQIF

-158 YRVDEQK
+158 YQVDEQK
-165 HFQIDPESA
+165 RFQIDPESA

-338 EDVLE
+338 EEVLE

-360 SEVAFYEKKLADNK
+360 SEIAFYEKKLTDNK

-409 ELSFLKGKH
+409 EISFLKGKR

-492 GLVSSTKMKTVR
+492 GLT
-504 KGGFHFAVG
+504 
-513 LRESKFIPPC
+513 C
-523 GGNPFRSTKNKPPAR
+523 STKNKEAHESVPPY
-538 VALFLLRPANAMPH
+538 FWWDYFIRPSPAM
-552 CASCCALPRAVV
+552 RAVISSMRSSGNGGSHRGFMAIDMSFMG
-564 YCTYLSPHRLH
+564 LSSAATRLELSVPQRLQRCMIAH
-575 KGGLPV
+575 SPPLRTQTATGSMMPPQSAARSPGSM
-581 STMLERRYRRQHLN
+581 STCRLERQLGQWLRWSLPAPCGVQSRPQ
-595 CVRHI
+595 
-600 TLDPKGRGVVRIH
+600 TLQV
-613 MIPPREDAENAP
+613 
-625 FLLLL
+625 
-630 NGSKLVPLNLSW
+630 
-642 AILLSCFMDRLEPF
+642 
-656 AGLEIT
+656 
-662 ESDWNAMAAGA
+662 
-673 VARTHKVYPFTSK
+673 KVS
-686 ERLAEDLQIM
+686 LQ
-696 IESLV
+696 
-701 AIARGQEPEAEVAPL
+701 G
-716 TLGEYAPEMTAPHRM
+716 
-731 DLMVSA
+731 
-737 MTRDGAWHCNQKC
+737 W
-750 LHCYAA
+750 
-756 GQPLSDTPEL
+756 
-766 TTAQWKEVLDR
+766 VL
-777 LRAANIPQVT
+777 
-787 FTGGEPTL
+787 
-795 RADLVELVDAAQWFV
+795 
-810 TRLNTNG
+810 
-817 RLLTP
+817 
-822 ALCQKLYDASLDSV
+822 
-836 QVTLYSHD
+836 
-844 KDIHN
+844 
-849 ALVGADGFD
+849 
-858 DTVAGIRAA
+858 
-867 VAAGLSVSVNTP
+867 
-879 LCSLNTAYDEML
+879 
-891 RFVHGLGVRYVTCSG
+891 
-906 LIPSGGA
+906 
-913 VGDESR
+913 
-919 ATALTEQQ
+919 
-927 LTDVLTKAVAVAEEL
+927 
-942 EMEMDFTSP
+942 
-951 GWLKEE
+951 
-957 TLRALG
+957 
-963 LTLVPSCGACLS
+963 
-975 NMAVAPDGGVIPCQS
+975 
-990 WLSSQPLGNILA
+990 
-1002 DDWDKI
+1002 
-1008 WQSERCA
+1008 
-1015 AIRAKSAK
+1015 
-1023 MEQLCQ
+1023 
-1029 LRESNR
+1029 
-1035 EEGTLC
+1035 

>member
-94 LKRIGIQIF
+94 LKRNGIQIF

-165 HFQIDPESA
+165 RFQIDPESA

-234 VEGGMPAIISKDT
+234 VEGGMPAIIPKDT

-338 EDVLE
+338 EEVLE

-360 SEVAFYEKKLADNK
+360 SEIAFYEKKLADNK

-409 ELSFLKGKH
+409 EISFLKGKR

-492 GLVSSTKMKTVR
+492 GLVSS
-504 KGGFHFAVG
+504 GQ
-513 LRESKFIPPC
+513 RESNSKFGFFPIGTCPVIDFIQHLTKKLRVRGIERIAGLDRRC
-523 GGNPFRSTKNKPPAR
+523 RSVPFEHHTVDLIIGDHAVSVRR
-538 VALFLLRPANAMPH
+538 RI
-552 CASCCALPRAVV
+552 ALPVIRVTVV
-564 YCTYLSPHRLH
+564 FGMDDAADVHGIYRL
-575 KGGLPV
+575 
-581 STMLERRYRRQHLN
+581 
-595 CVRHI
+595 
-600 TLDPKGRGVVRIH
+600 
-613 MIPPREDAENAP
+613 PPG
-625 FLLLL
+625 LLLL
-630 NGSKLVPLNLSW
+630 QL
-642 AILLSCFMDRLEPF
+642 D
-656 AGLEIT
+656 
-662 ESDWNAMAAGA
+662 
-673 VARTHKVYPFTSK
+673 
-686 ERLAEDLQIM
+686 
-696 IESLV
+696 
-701 AIARGQEPEAEVAPL
+701 
-716 TLGEYAPEMTAPHRM
+716 
-731 DLMVSA
+731 
-737 MTRDGAWHCNQKC
+737 RDGDIGISKQ
-750 LHCYAA
+750 
-756 GQPLSDTPEL
+756 G
-766 TTAQWKEVLDR
+766 
-777 LRAANIPQVT
+777 LR
-787 FTGGEPTL
+787 GDL
-795 RADLVELVDAAQWFV
+795 R
-810 TRLNTNG
+810 
-817 RLLTP
+817 
-822 ALCQKLYDASLDSV
+822 
-836 QVTLYSHD
+836 
-844 KDIHN
+844 I
-849 ALVGADGFD
+849 
-858 DTVAGIRAA
+858 
-867 VAAGLSVSVNTP
+867 
-879 LCSLNTAYDEML
+879 
-891 RFVHGLGVRYVTCSG
+891 
-906 LIPSGGA
+906 GGA
-913 VGDESR
+913 HVSQIHR
-919 ATALTEQQ
+919 L
-927 LTDVLTKAVAVAEEL
+927 
-942 EMEMDFTSP
+942 P
-951 GWLKEE
+951 
-957 TLRALG
+957 
-963 LTLVPSCGACLS
+963 
-975 NMAVAPDGGVIPCQS
+975 APF
-990 WLSSQPLGNILA
+990 
-1002 DDWDKI
+1002 
-1008 WQSERCA
+1008 
-1015 AIRAKSAK
+1015 
-1023 MEQLCQ
+1023 Q
-1029 LRESNR
+1029 LRGKHRDRDGDQHGNDR
-1035 EEGTLC
+1035 DDDQHLHQCKTFAI